1 MDLEAIR
8 RLMGHSTLAAIRRYL
23 AQAPDDL
30 RATQRMAS
38 PVDNLPILD

>member
-8 RLMGHSTLAAIRRYL
+8 RLLGHATFTVIRRYL